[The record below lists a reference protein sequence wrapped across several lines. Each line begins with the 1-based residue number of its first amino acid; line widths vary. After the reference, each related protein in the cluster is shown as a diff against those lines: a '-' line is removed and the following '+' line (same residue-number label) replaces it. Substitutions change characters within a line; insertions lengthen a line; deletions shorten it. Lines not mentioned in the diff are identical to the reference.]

1 MITLLDSTLFTTK
14 LEIIYLVLACV
25 GLLIVI
31 ICIGAYV
38 FGYGVNIRDRVQ
50 EISAF
55 GAELKISVITF
66 LILVGVLMIVPIVW
80 NQFND
85 VVRSLEA
92 AKEKVKDLE
101 RSQIKAQPLLLE
113 LEGINGKEDLKR
125 EDFAVLCFKVGESE
139 PQEMNFEVVRVP
151 GRPDRLKVTFKDVN
165 DNTTFPNLEV
175 IHRNDSKTWRF
186 ESLTPTIPV
195 ITLKKAEDE

>member
-1 MITLLDSTLFTTK
+1 MITLLDSLFTTR
-14 LEIIYLVLACV
+14 LELIYLVLACV

-50 EISAF
+50 EMSAF
-55 GAELKISVITF
+55 GAQLKISVITF

-92 AKEKVKDLE
+92 AKEKVKVLE
-101 RSQIKAQPLLLE
+101 RTQTKAQPLLLE
-113 LEGINGKEDLKR
+113 LEGISGKEDLKS
-125 EDFAVLCFKVGESE
+125 EDFAVLCYRADGSE
-139 PQEMNFEVVRVP
+139 PQEMNFEIVRVP
-151 GRPDRLKVTFKDVN
+151 GKPNRLKVTFEGVN
-165 DNTTFPNLEV
+165 DNITFPSLEV
-175 IHRNDSKTWRF
+175 RHTHDSLTWRF
-186 ESLTPTIPV
+186 GLLTPTIPV
-195 ITLKKAEDE
+195 ITLKKAKDE

>member
-1 MITLLDSTLFTTK
+1 MITLLDSTLFTTR
-14 LEIIYLVLACV
+14 LELIYLVLACV

-55 GAELKISVITF
+55 GAQLKISVITF

-92 AKEKVKDLE
+92 AKEKVKVLE
-101 RSQIKAQPLLLE
+101 RTQTKEQPLLLE
-113 LEGINGKEDLKR
+113 LEGISGKVDLKKED
-125 EDFAVLCFKVGESE
+125 FVVLCFRDNESQ
-139 PQEMNFEVVRVP
+139 PQEMPCEIVSLP
-151 GRPDRLKVTFKDVN
+151 GKPDRLKVIFKDVN
-165 DNTTFPNLEV
+165 DNTTFPELEV
-175 IHRNDSKTWRF
+175 RHANDSMTWRF
-186 ESLTPTIPV
+186 GLLRPTIPV
-195 ITLKKAEDE
+195 ITLKKAKDE